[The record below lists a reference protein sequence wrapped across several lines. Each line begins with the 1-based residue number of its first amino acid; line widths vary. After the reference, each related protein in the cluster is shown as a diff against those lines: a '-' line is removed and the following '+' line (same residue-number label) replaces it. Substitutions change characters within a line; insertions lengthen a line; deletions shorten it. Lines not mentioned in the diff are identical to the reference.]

1 MSKYTL
7 ELRYL
12 YKDKKFKLFDFP
24 YNLYD
29 NDLKP
34 WFEEKFIQHFMFYE
48 IGFDSVAMFKQRLM
62 SKLNDIFPYYKQ
74 LYETELES
82 RNINFLLNKD
92 LKETFIREIDSENQ
106 SSGINTTQQNSNSTN
121 TISQNGESSNNHK
134 ESTIRDGVSV
144 SSLSDGYLTGV
155 SSDNSTSSSTGN
167 SNSSDDIK
175 TEGTL
180 SQKGNEKSIEK
191 TELISQGNIGVTSSA
206 HLLKAWREVLINMD
220 EIIIESCN
228 DLFMKIY

>member
-34 WFEEKFIQHFMFYE
+34 WFEEKFFQHFMFYE

-74 LYETELES
+74 LYETE
-82 RNINFLLNKD
+82 IACKDIDFMLNKD
-92 LKETFIREIDSENQ
+92 LKESYVRELTS
-106 SSGINTTQQNSNSTN
+106 NSNSSQESNATSN
-121 TISQNGESSNNHK
+121 GLSTAGQLTPSLISNSQKIDKFMDTAQKDESSSNAT
-134 ESTIRDGVSV
+134 STGE
-144 SSLSDGYLTGV
+144 
-155 SSDNSTSSSTGN
+155 STGN
-167 SNSSDDIK
+167 SK
-175 TEGTL
+175 EEYTL
-180 SQKGNEKSIEK
+180 
-191 TELISQGNIGVTSSA
+191 TSQGNIGITSSA
-206 HLLKAWREVLINMD
+206 ELLDKWRQVLLNIDLMIF
-220 EIIIESCN
+220 EECN
-228 DLFMKIY
+228 DLFMQIF

>member
-34 WFEEKFIQHFMFYE
+34 WFEEKFFQHFMFYE

-74 LYETELES
+74 LYETEIAAKS
-82 RNINFLLNKD
+82 VDFLLNKD
-92 LKETFIREIDSENQ
+92 LKESYVRE
-106 SSGINTTQQNSNSTN
+106 
-121 TISQNGESSNNHK
+121 
-134 ESTIRDGVSV
+134 
-144 SSLSDGYLTGV
+144 LT
-155 SSDNSTSSSTGN
+155 SN
-167 SNSSDDIK
+167 SNSSQESNATNNGLSTSGQLTPSLISN
-175 TEGTL
+175 
-180 SQKGNEKSIEK
+180 SQKIDKFMDTAQKDESSSNATSTGESSGNSKEEY
-191 TELISQGNIGVTSSA
+191 TLTSQGNIGITSSA
-206 HLLKAWREVLINMD
+206 ELLDKWRQVLLNIDLMIF
-220 EIIIESCN
+220 EECN
-228 DLFMKIY
+228 DLFMQIF

>member
-34 WFEEKFIQHFMFYE
+34 WFEEKFFQHFMFYE

-74 LYETELES
+74 LYETEIAAKS
-82 RNINFLLNKD
+82 VDFLLNKD
-92 LKETFIREIDSENQ
+92 LKESYVRELTS
-106 SSGINTTQQNSNSTN
+106 NSNSSQESNAVSSGLSTAGQLTPSLITN
-121 TISQNGESSNNHK
+121 SQKIDKFMDTAQKDESSSNAT
-134 ESTIRDGVSV
+134 STGE
-144 SSLSDGYLTGV
+144 
-155 SSDNSTSSSTGN
+155 STGN
-167 SNSSDDIK
+167 SK
-175 TEGTL
+175 EEYT
-180 SQKGNEKSIEK
+180 
-191 TELISQGNIGVTSSA
+191 LISQGNIGITSSA
-206 HLLKAWREVLINMD
+206 ELLDKWRQVLINIDLMIF
-220 EIIIESCN
+220 EECN
-228 DLFMKIY
+228 DLFMQIF